1 MKITVTGSLGHISRP
16 LTIDLVKKGHDVTV
30 ISSKP
35 EKRKEIE
42 ALGAQA
48 AIGSV
53 EDADFLVS
61 AFTGADAVYTMVP
74 PANYFSPDIDLMTY
88 CVRIGNNYAHVIK
101 NSDVKRVV
109 HLSSIGAH
117 LEKDSGLILG
127 HRAVELILE
136 KLSGVSITFL
146 RPAGFYYNLYSFLP
160 MIKKEGRIA
169 AVYGADEMLI
179 WVSPVDIA
187 AVAAEELQ
195 TPHAGNKIRYVASD
209 ELTGNE
215 TARILGEAIGKPDL
229 KWILIP
235 REQMKNGLISVGMN
249 PAAAA
254 GLVEMFASQHAGA
267 LTEDYYRHRPAIPGN
282 VKLKDFAKEFATT
295 YKQG

>member
-1 MKITVTGSLGHISRP
+1 
-16 LTIDLVKKGHDVTV
+16 
-30 ISSKP
+30 
-35 EKRKEIE
+35 
-42 ALGAQA
+42 
-48 AIGSV
+48 
-53 EDADFLVS
+53 
-61 AFTGADAVYTMVP
+61 
-74 PANYFSPDIDLMTY
+74 
-88 CVRIGNNYAHVIK
+88 
-101 NSDVKRVV
+101 
-109 HLSSIGAH
+109 
-117 LEKDSGLILG
+117 
-127 HRAVELILE
+127 
-136 KLSGVSITFL
+136 
-146 RPAGFYYNLYSFLP
+146 
-160 MIKKEGRIA
+160 
-169 AVYGADEMLI
+169 MLI

-235 REQMKNGLISVGMN
+235 GEQMKNGLISVGMN

-267 LTEDYYRHRPAIPGN
+267 LTEDYYRHRPAILGN

-295 YKQG
+295 YK